1 MYHLRPYS
9 KTGNVVIES
18 LSLLSLAGIF
28 SLPDQRP
35 KSTNKGRFVNINYF
49 YHLGIFLWL
58 NTIWLTNVSQIRK
71 IRPRLSIYCLCHARN
86 NFLWFFP
93 KFFSNA
99 NCLCGV
105 LKYLA
110 SQGTPNWSDHVMATP
125 FLFIILFTIHKYLW
139 TRFEI
144 KLLFIA
150 HREEWALR
158 TYIYR
163 MPCFLH
169 FFPSLFP
176 LSPSWSGFETDEIRR
191 KEKITFRVY
200 PFEIQIVLY

>member
-18 LSLLSLAGIF
+18 LSLLSLTGIF

-105 LKYLA
+105 LKYLTC
-110 SQGTPNWSDHVMATP
+110 QGTPYWSDHVMATP

-144 KLLFIA
+144 NYFLSHIEKSEHSGHTFKECHVFFIFF
-150 HREEWALR
+150 LR
-158 TYIYR
+158 YSR
-163 MPCFLH
+163 LVHLGQVSRLMRFA
-169 FFPSLFP
+169 
-176 LSPSWSGFETDEIRR
+176 
-191 KEKITFRVY
+191 EKKR
-200 PFEIQIVLY
+200 

>member
-1 MYHLRPYS
+1 
-9 KTGNVVIES
+9 
-18 LSLLSLAGIF
+18 
-28 SLPDQRP
+28 
-35 KSTNKGRFVNINYF
+35 
-49 YHLGIFLWL
+49 
-58 NTIWLTNVSQIRK
+58 
-71 IRPRLSIYCLCHARN
+71 
-86 NFLWFFP
+86 
-93 KFFSNA
+93 
-99 NCLCGV
+99 
-105 LKYLA
+105 
-110 SQGTPNWSDHVMATP
+110 MATP

-150 HREEWALR
+150 HRESEHSGH
-158 TYIYR
+158 TFTECHVFFI
-163 MPCFLH
+163 